1 MKLNK
6 RILNKG
12 LYFILLGAGLSLGT
26 VSCSDYL
33 DTEPITDRPVE
44 VSETPYTKASEAED
58 LMKTMYVGPGFGHSN
73 YWQLD
78 YFANG
83 SMQTDEAYVSGD
95 NQDNRQQ
102 AEYRILS
109 TNGNVKR
116 NWEAIYELI
125 NNCNKVLNFVD
136 GIKDPAL
143 TAERKAEM
151 KAEAAIVRALYYFHA
166 VQLWGDVPLVTK
178 SVTSVT
184 SENFDEVY
192 SQIYPARKTKEEVY
206 SFIISDLEGALA
218 AAPNAS
224 VSKYRATK
232 GVAHALLAKV
242 YATKPNPDYN
252 KVIQHVD
259 QLAGN
264 YSLLPDYN
272 QLFDGNHNA
281 NVESILEI
289 NSDASNIWWWG
300 TGMFIGDGWQR
311 FNLPTHD
318 LVNAFDAQND
328 NIRKTNSIKF
338 DIGVSDAYWTD
349 KNNYPFAYKQRIQDG
364 TQHIY
369 ILRYADLLLLKAEA
383 KVKLGDF
390 TGAAALV
397 NQVRGRVSL
406 NPITITSETDGI
418 NKILKERLLELAFE
432 GQRWFDLKRTGKALE
447 VIKARTDGKGNKL
460 GYVNN
465 LTEQRL
471 LWPVPQSQLDKNPN
485 LTQNP
490 GY

>member
-1 MKLNK
+1 MRLNK
-6 RILNKG
+6 TIYHL
-12 LYFILLGAGLSLGT
+12 FLGAGLALSS

-33 DTEPITDRPVE
+33 DTEPITDKAVE
-44 VSETPYTKASEAED
+44 VSETPYTKASDAED
-58 LMKTMYVGPGFGHSN
+58 LMKTIYSGPGFGHSN

-95 NQDNRQQ
+95 NQNNRQQ

-109 TNGNVKR
+109 TNENVKR
-116 NWEAIYELI
+116 NWEAIYQVI
-125 NNCNKVLNFVD
+125 NDCNKVLNYVD

-143 TAERKAEM
+143 TDQRKAEM

-166 VQLWGDVPLVTK
+166 VQLWGDIPIVTK
-178 SVTSVT
+178 SVIAVT

-192 SQIYPARKTKEEVY
+192 AQVYPERKSKEEVY
-206 SFIISDLEGALA
+206 TFIISDLENAIA
-218 AAPNAS
+218 DAPAS
-224 VSKYRATK
+224 IISKYRATK

-242 YATKPNPDYN
+242 YATKPNPDYT
-252 KVIQHVD
+252 KVIQHID
-259 QLAGN
+259 QLSGD
-264 YSLLPDYN
+264 YSLLTDYN

-281 NVESILEI
+281 NAESILEI
-289 NSDASNIWWWG
+289 NGDASNIWWWG

-318 LVNAFDAQND
+318 LVNAFDSQND

-338 DIGVSDAYWTD
+338 DIGVSDTYWTD

-369 ILRYADLLLLKAEA
+369 ILRYADMILLKAEA
-383 KVKLGDF
+383 KVNLNLF
-390 TGAAALV
+390 SEAEALI
-397 NQVRGRVSL
+397 NQVRSRVNL
-406 NPITITSETDGI
+406 PNVATITSKDDGI

-447 VIKARTDGKGNKL
+447 VIKARTNGKGNQL
-460 GYVNN
+460 SYVNN

-471 LWPVPQSQLDKNPN
+471 LWPIPQSQIDNNQN
-485 LTQNP
+485 LTQNTS
-490 GY
+490 Y

>member
-1 MKLNK
+1 MIMERVKTDDAIPYWDYDAPVTEETP
-6 RILNKG
+6 RDASAAAVTAAG
-12 LYFILLGAGLSLGT
+12 FIELSTMVPNGKK
-26 VSCSDYL
+26 YL
-33 DTEPITDRPVE
+33 DYAEKIREKISAFNGHVIVSNFDDNQSQVTTEPIDTRLLSISQLKKNSFITHVQPV
-44 VSETPYTKASEAED
+44 
-58 LMKTMYVGPGFGHSN
+58 
-73 YWQLD
+73 
-78 YFANG
+78 
-83 SMQTDEAYVSGD
+83 
-95 NQDNRQQ
+95 
-102 AEYRILS
+102 I
-109 TNGNVKR
+109 
-116 NWEAIYELI
+116 
-125 NNCNKVLNFVD
+125 
-136 GIKDPAL
+136 
-143 TAERKAEM
+143 
-151 KAEAAIVRALYYFHA
+151 
-166 VQLWGDVPLVTK
+166 
-178 SVTSVT
+178 
-184 SENFDEVY
+184 
-192 SQIYPARKTKEEVY
+192 TKE
-206 SFIISDLEGALA
+206 
-218 AAPNAS
+218 
-224 VSKYRATK
+224 
-232 GVAHALLAKV
+232 VAHALLAKV

-259 QLAGN
+259 QLSGD

>member
-1 MKLNK
+1 
-6 RILNKG
+6 
-12 LYFILLGAGLSLGT
+12 
-26 VSCSDYL
+26 
-33 DTEPITDRPVE
+33 
-44 VSETPYTKASEAED
+44 
-58 LMKTMYVGPGFGHSN
+58 
-73 YWQLD
+73 
-78 YFANG
+78 
-83 SMQTDEAYVSGD
+83 
-95 NQDNRQQ
+95 
-102 AEYRILS
+102 
-109 TNGNVKR
+109 
-116 NWEAIYELI
+116 
-125 NNCNKVLNFVD
+125 
-136 GIKDPAL
+136 
-143 TAERKAEM
+143 
-151 KAEAAIVRALYYFHA
+151 
-166 VQLWGDVPLVTK
+166 
-178 SVTSVT
+178 
-184 SENFDEVY
+184 
-192 SQIYPARKTKEEVY
+192 
-206 SFIISDLEGALA
+206 
-218 AAPNAS
+218 
-224 VSKYRATK
+224 
-232 GVAHALLAKV
+232 
-242 YATKPNPDYN
+242 
-252 KVIQHVD
+252 
-259 QLAGN
+259 
-264 YSLLPDYN
+264 
-272 QLFDGNHNA
+272 
-281 NVESILEI
+281 
-289 NSDASNIWWWG
+289 
-300 TGMFIGDGWQR
+300 MFIGDGWQR

-318 LVNAFDAQND
+318 LVNAFDAQGD

-485 LTQNP
+485 LTQNT

>member
-242 YATKPNPDYN
+242 Y
-252 KVIQHVD
+252 I
-259 QLAGN
+259 
-264 YSLLPDYN
+264 
-272 QLFDGNHNA
+272 
-281 NVESILEI
+281 EI
-289 NSDASNIWWWG
+289 NN
-300 TGMFIGDGWQR
+300 R
-311 FNLPTHD
+311 F
-318 LVNAFDAQND
+318 
-328 NIRKTNSIKF
+328 SEE
-338 DIGVSDAYWTD
+338 DIE
-349 KNNYPFAYKQRIQDG
+349 
-364 TQHIY
+364 
-369 ILRYADLLLLKAEA
+369 ADLEQKNWVRPPVKRLNVTLP
-383 KVKLGDF
+383 KVK
-390 TGAAALV
+390 
-397 NQVRGRVSL
+397 
-406 NPITITSETDGI
+406 ISEAEEQQH
-418 NKILKERLLELAFE
+418 LALLENIKKSESVEPVF
-432 GQRWFDLKRTGKALE
+432 LKTTISLKM
-447 VIKARTDGKGNKL
+447 
-460 GYVNN
+460 
-465 LTEQRL
+465 
-471 LWPVPQSQLDKNPN
+471 
-485 LTQNP
+485 
-490 GY
+490 

>member
-184 SENFDEVY
+184 SENFVTSNYIYKQTSDDILMSVRAPVGSLNIANNDFPSS
-192 SQIYPARKTKEEVY
+192 SQIFQSLIVAIFSGVVATILFFKATDLVKNNMRHLAIVESTQAGEVI
-206 SFIISDLEGALA
+206 F
-218 AAPNAS
+218 
-224 VSKYRATK
+224 
-232 GVAHALLAKV
+232 
-242 YATKPNPDYN
+242 
-252 KVIQHVD
+252 
-259 QLAGN
+259 
-264 YSLLPDYN
+264 SLLGTVI
-272 QLFDGNHNA
+272 LFN
-281 NVESILEI
+281 
-289 NSDASNIWWWG
+289 
-300 TGMFIGDGWQR
+300 
-311 FNLPTHD
+311 
-318 LVNAFDAQND
+318 
-328 NIRKTNSIKF
+328 
-338 DIGVSDAYWTD
+338 
-349 KNNYPFAYKQRIQDG
+349 
-364 TQHIY
+364 
-369 ILRYADLLLLKAEA
+369 
-383 KVKLGDF
+383 
-390 TGAAALV
+390 
-397 NQVRGRVSL
+397 
-406 NPITITSETDGI
+406 
-418 NKILKERLLELAFE
+418 
-432 GQRWFDLKRTGKALE
+432 GKM
-447 VIKARTDGKGNKL
+447 
-460 GYVNN
+460 
-465 LTEQRL
+465 
-471 LWPVPQSQLDKNPN
+471 PN
-485 LTQNP
+485 LV
-490 GY
+490 GYIGLILVVLGMVLNSFVKE

>member
-184 SENFDEVY
+184 
-192 SQIYPARKTKEEVY
+192 
-206 SFIISDLEGALA
+206 
-218 AAPNAS
+218 
-224 VSKYRATK
+224 
-232 GVAHALLAKV
+232 
-242 YATKPNPDYN
+242 
-252 KVIQHVD
+252 
-259 QLAGN
+259 
-264 YSLLPDYN
+264 
-272 QLFDGNHNA
+272 
-281 NVESILEI
+281 
-289 NSDASNIWWWG
+289 
-300 TGMFIGDGWQR
+300 
-311 FNLPTHD
+311 
-318 LVNAFDAQND
+318 
-328 NIRKTNSIKF
+328 
-338 DIGVSDAYWTD
+338 
-349 KNNYPFAYKQRIQDG
+349 
-364 TQHIY
+364 
-369 ILRYADLLLLKAEA
+369 
-383 KVKLGDF
+383 
-390 TGAAALV
+390 
-397 NQVRGRVSL
+397 
-406 NPITITSETDGI
+406 
-418 NKILKERLLELAFE
+418 
-432 GQRWFDLKRTGKALE
+432 
-447 VIKARTDGKGNKL
+447 
-460 GYVNN
+460 
-465 LTEQRL
+465 
-471 LWPVPQSQLDKNPN
+471 
-485 LTQNP
+485 
-490 GY
+490 